1 MYCNYIYFNIFLCFI
16 IFFVIIKMLNKNILN
31 LKGNL
36 LMAMPDIGD
45 QRFTESVIFIC
56 EHNKHGAMGL
66 VINSTKS
73 ELKFENILDELNIHK
88 EPQKKIDIQSGGP
101 VESAR
106 GFILHSNDY
115 KIDSTIII
123 TEHIYLTASVDII
136 KDIANDK
143 GPQNI
148 RFTLGYTGWEPGQ
161 LEREIQENTWLHTS
175 ADHTL
180 VFSSNTD
187 QIWKNSVKTIGINI
201 SHFNHTPGHA

>member
-1 MYCNYIYFNIFLCFI
+1 MW
-16 IFFVIIKMLNKNILN
+16 
-31 LKGNL
+31 L
-36 LMAMPDIGD
+36 L
-45 QRFTESVIFIC
+45 TEQGSR
-56 EHNKHGAMGL
+56 EGAYA
-66 VINSTKS
+66 V
-73 ELKFENILDELNIHK
+73 
-88 EPQKKIDIQSGGP
+88 
-101 VESAR
+101 
-106 GFILHSNDY
+106 
-115 KIDSTIII
+115 
-123 TEHIYLTASVDII
+123 

-201 SHFNHTPGHA
+201 SLGISSSASFKH